1 MASVVFRPFAL
12 RLMIV
17 GLLGVTTTSYAAE
30 KKAEKK
36 FVEADACSLATSE
49 VLSRQGGDKK
59 VELKVSACRD
69 FSKFEQGFANIYV
82 AYDTSYFNDYMKAR
96 YETKNLVDVCN
107 FIKTADGWKI
117 QRCKLTGKS

>member
-1 MASVVFRPFAL
+1 MASIVITPFAM

-17 GLLGVTTTSYAAE
+17 GLLGATTMSYAAE
-30 KKAEKK
+30 KKFSES
-36 FVEADACSLATSE
+36 DACSLATSE
-49 VLSRQGGDKK
+49 VLSRQGGEKK
-59 VELKVSACRD
+59 VELKVSSCRD

-107 FIKTADGWKI
+107 FIKTGEGWKI